1 MRKLLSIFALA
12 FVAFAIQATE
22 FTVFDGA
29 STSED
34 IPICSRFMDW
44 SDYYHQTIYH
54 ETQIEALK
62 GQAITSIK
70 YYVANE
76 NGCTLSGGNV
86 SLYIGITEKNDFN
99 EYNVSLIPAEDL
111 TLVAGMAMTTG
122 VNEIEFVLDEPW
134 TYEGGNIVIQTVIDA
149 DGSVV
154 GSEATVFL
162 GEVEAY
168 ASACGTWT
176 PGSKDFAPKTTFTY
190 EGGGE
195 EPGLT
200 LLSEANGLEDNTEF
214 AFDGDA
220 VVTVCKNGYVFL
232 RDESGYGMIAGVDGT
247 FENGQVL
254 KHGWS
259 ATKTSVNGWVR
270 YINAQGLIY
279 SGQDNAALAAAQV
292 LNTLPT
298 EDMINAFVV
307 IENTAISNASG
318 GGLFPGVPSRVYT
331 LPNGDTIQKTE
342 TLWGMDGDAGDAAFN
357 VYGIICKVGN
367 KLMLQPVAFEE
378 YVEPQPEF
386 ELGDVNH
393 SGGVDIDDV
402 TMLINKVLGNSSEGF
417 FPEQANCDCDENG
430 TIDIDDVT
438 ALITRVLTGS
448 W

>member
-34 IPICSRFMDW
+34 IPICSRFMDF
-44 SDYYHQTIYH
+44 SDYYHQTIYR
-54 ETQIEALK
+54 EVQIEALK

-76 NGCTLSGGNV
+76 NGCTLNGGNV

-99 EYNVSLIPAEDL
+99 EYNVSLIPTEDL
-111 TLVAGMAMTTG
+111 TLVAGKAMTTG

-134 TYEGGNIVIQTVIDA
+134 TYEGGNIVIQTAIDA

-162 GEVEAY
+162 GEVESY
-168 ASACGTWT
+168 ASICGKWNIET
-176 PGSKDFAPKTTFTY
+176 KHFAPKTTFTY
-190 EGGGE
+190 EGGGDE
-195 EPGLT
+195 GITT
-200 LLSEANGLEDNTEF
+200 LSQANALEAYSGFTF
-214 AFDGDA
+214 SGDA
-220 VVTVCKNGYVFL
+220 VVTVQKGDYLFV
-232 RDESGYGMIAGVDGT
+232 RDNSGFGLIYGAIDAT

-254 KHGWS
+254 KQGWN
-259 ATKTSVNGWVR
+259 AYKADDTWTR
-270 YINAQGLIY
+270 YIDATTLRASGETNAE
-279 SGQDNAALAAAQV
+279 LAAPIEATSIDASM
-292 LNTLPT
+292 LNAYVCYKNVKWSMFQRKITLENGNTVSVYNMFNYNMPAGMGEPT
-298 EDMINAFVV
+298 HYNFYGV
-307 IENTAISNASG
+307 IGMQSG
-318 GGLFPGVPSRVYT
+318 SL
-331 LPNGDTIQKTE
+331 
-342 TLWGMDGDAGDAAFN
+342 
-357 VYGIICKVGN
+357 
-367 KLMLQPVAFEE
+367 KLIPIAFED